1 MADVKQ
7 TVVDVLI
14 NLSAQATNLSSTSSA
29 FAAVAS
35 SIQKVLDGLRKSVE
49 AGIGGDKLIEQAN
62 LAAKSISNLAG
73 QVGKSTPEIKDYF
86 VQLQNG
92 ISNWTQ
98 QYAKSLSDASQTT
111 ILNVEVIDKAL
122 LEVGSTL
129 ATASRGKSVPVF
141 DSLVTALRNVKD
153 SIINGLDP
161 AIIDTQIGAV
171 LEAAKAAVSR
181 RKQPFKDAINDAI
194 VVPFTELRAENAQR
208 QLTSIVT
215 DIFKG
220 ASQYAKIT
228 IQPLELKDLQQ
239 DRLGVI
245 EESFAAIGRV
255 VKLLTYDTTQ
265 WETSLKQAFGSD
277 TAALDSLLK
286 GLNHLAPIF
295 ERLTTD
301 SSSFGKLFNSGTRE
315 SVNNLYTLQKVLEI
329 VDKYLIDGTNSLTG
343 QITAVNRLGQ
353 ELQVLRSAETSL
365 KEIDTALVSE
375 TTKVNRLAVAV
386 QGLNNVFATA
396 GKQPETFGGFS
407 KTETTAKLL
416 EQSLE
421 QLTLKLKGLY
431 DLSKREDGSQVFG
444 SQLSL
449 ELSAAQSR
457 VLQLSRQFQNL
468 NSEIAKIRTDHI
480 DASLVQTAKATE
492 TFEKLAVDGL
502 VRVRSGILSLGES
515 KLTNP
520 IATSLS
526 HLLNGLK
533 DPIKLVNDLTK
544 IYTKFVTTV
553 KGNIATV
560 SINGVKESFSDF
572 SSLIKIV
579 QDYVNTIYS
588 VEKANLD
595 AASATG
601 KVSKSQ
607 TQAVQSWQETV
618 TKLNDLTDT
627 IIRNGKEVSNQ
638 SVIYKTWVTSVQ
650 TGFQEALAAQDRF
663 IKSTSS
669 VNTSV
674 ATIVKEF
681 DIFDEVLNRNSK
693 IIDSAIKKF
702 SDLARTGAELP
713 KQLKGISVSDIKVNS
728 LQDLID
734 GLNRLKQSV
743 SDSKNNLIG
752 FASSAKLVDTEYR
765 RLAESI
771 GSAQIPTSG
780 IEAAKQYEAEIIKI
794 SGAFKQAATAATDF
808 SSLQN
813 VYSDYKKNLQSVYD
827 AIQSVIEAERRMSSS
842 PVNLSALEAV
852 RKQVTEQTA
861 AINVGL
867 QKGGASLDILLQ
879 QTGRLQELKNQF
891 TQLNAA
897 VQSSEQSLSRLG
909 QSGVSSDTL
918 KEIKTE
924 TSRLIAERQSLI
936 AEVAN
941 ARNRLDSAMQTAI
954 RTVGTGGDL
963 TQLQQ
968 AAKAADEAFNLLGQ
982 DVKNIPATVETLG
995 TKVKELETA
1004 VAPVIRLN
1012 EAIQQ
1017 AEKSLQGTASAT
1029 SNFGTSFDFAIRT
1042 LVDDLIKAGTQIGLM
1057 RTNFETKPREVLQS
1071 FMDDL
1076 RIKAD
1081 ELSKSYIEITKSI
1094 HLAESAAQAGFS
1106 INTASLEAA
1115 RNRAESLRI
1124 ELERTREASATLR
1137 ETINR
1142 SSPSSTV
1149 LKGYGDIASSMHEAD
1164 DKAAFLSKGLR
1175 SLFTLMLNQNASKL
1189 AGSLGEVQN
1198 KTDLVAA
1205 AVRKLEN
1212 DLVGSMRNMEMMTM
1226 GLQMLGQAMIE
1237 PFQKGLEAFSKL
1249 EDTLTFIRG
1258 ATGET
1263 EASIENLGK
1272 TTETIGSTTRYGA
1285 EQAADGFKQLALAGY
1300 DVEQQITALPT
1311 VLQLATAAETN
1322 LGSATNTVVQLMSS
1336 QRLAVE
1342 DVGKASDILSMA
1354 AIRTTATLED
1364 MGTSFK
1370 YVGSIAGTMQND
1382 ITDTAAAVA
1391 LLHNAGLRG
1400 SLAGTALRGSFQ
1412 ALLNPT
1418 KEESRVMEELS
1429 RRIGGAGLQITDS
1442 KGKFVGFVSLL
1453 QQFEEAGVQTNEVL
1467 ELFGQRAGPG
1477 MAALLQIGSDKLKEL
1492 ESDLSGAEGSTA
1504 RLAAMMEKTF
1514 AGRMQILSNSLGV
1527 LGESIGHSLSMAL
1540 KPVVE
1545 IATAFVSKIL
1555 VIREAL
1561 GPLTPI
1567 IDNLVAGFAV
1577 LVLGIGTVALAWS
1590 MMLVPAAKFGA
1601 ILQTLWVVL
1610 TKTASALLVVRDA
1623 QIAAALSGQA
1633 LAISQAETWAAAV
1646 KAGSG
1651 LAGFVAV
1658 LRALSLALVTTP
1670 IGLLITALTTLAG
1683 VTFYLVQN
1691 MTTVNAELDRQAAIA
1706 VNSTKEFENLGKKIA
1721 TVGVSLQAIN
1731 NQNVKLDT
1739 SKLLNLS
1746 SVQEQTT
1753 KFKKLLDEVVTRYNE
1768 SSDQVKKGLS
1778 LEKTFDTL
1786 TGQVTGLKVI
1796 TAETGQVLTTFS
1808 TAMLSSKTVA
1818 NDLAQSVSV
1827 LNNAVATYANKDAAL
1842 AAEEKFINKLREH
1855 LRVVQDTSYTS
1866 RASSQKELSDTQ
1878 AYYAQLLQLKQTYVA
1893 AEAALDVAKNSNDED
1908 AIQRARENLQKVES
1922 SIFNVVPTKFDF
1934 STLIETLDSELQNSF
1949 AKTESIK
1956 QKAAI
1961 FSKTVSS
1968 IITDAIASIK
1978 VTHGVVNTDSVMKQ
1992 IEKDLDQANIPYWLR
2007 GWMPSFMQGIF
2018 TLNSADKSA
2027 LLAKVRESLQSTMEQ
2042 VKTEA
2047 NKVSAEVTL
2056 SNQFSAMQRLVAQM
2070 IKTSDTQ
2077 VSELTTRMEDLKKVM
2092 QIYKDNA
2099 DAFIKYRDLIA
2110 NASKAKMDVGISAI
2124 QQQTEFALTQIKA
2137 TYSTTAALGDSTFS
2151 TLSGAAIGW
2160 GKDVKA
2166 VNKDVFTTFASYQ
2179 GEQKK
2184 IANDTASQMY
2194 SYYHNSLERQIDDL
2208 TRATSS
2214 VTENVYTIPVRL
2226 EAEYSGFNTS
2236 INGAVKYGSDAIRY
2250 FVADAKKETGVFLQY
2265 SITFD
2270 QKLFDSKVRLENEK
2284 TKIITSGLN
2293 KEKTEIAAHYNSILP
2308 LYKIGSADRIKV
2320 EQEFATKRRDLD
2332 LKGIQS
2338 VQSALDRVKE
2348 LYKSNADKIKKIE
2361 EDKQSFISRANAK
2374 RDELENSGLNDAQKL
2389 AKQKLQIQQL
2399 TDQAS
2404 LESTA
2409 GNLDKAKALYE
2420 QAMSKIEGLSL
2431 EPWDQQSKQFVTNS
2445 LNTVEKGMGSVSDR
2459 LKLAGDAQ
2467 QTTLEKTAKGL
2478 EDMLAGFSN
2487 DLSNV
2492 EKDLKDL
2499 ATSLIQLQKDNAKS
2513 IDLKFDDGNAIAKLS
2528 AIAEKKLELDRMFE
2542 KPLSIGLNTDQA
2554 LADMEKIQNQ
2564 QIGLEKARDQ
2574 SSRNKQDAES
2584 AQKQLDSVNQ
2594 LKAAYTELSKLTNS
2608 ISTNQLPEGVTVG
2621 TTLKDVTK
2629 DGSDGQKQL
2638 EAITQAL
2645 SGYEKG
2651 ISELMDTYSKAD
2663 LSIPKQFYDELD
2675 KVRKARDSLSIDSK
2689 GGVLIDKSVGDV
2701 LEVDIDRLTKMR
2713 EILSNLDTTKIDGM
2727 VNSFNTVGVKLTEI
2741 AAKADPLRDLRI
2753 GVSGTKGQAPTQ
2765 ALVETRKV
2773 LEEVAPAL
2781 KELTGSSDKVTD
2793 ALKRTGDTAQTTAS
2807 DIKDVKSV
2815 AEQPIKT
2822 IEVSLQTNADTI
2834 VKEVQQ
2840 AGPAIQSA
2848 MQNTIEP
2855 VTIPTTVQQPDFGT
2869 TVQQIAESSKELPTV
2884 EVKTDVAPLNLQ
2896 TDVDA
2901 LQNVQKELTNLSALQ
2916 DKANAA
2922 KIDLFTPDQL
2932 QRMDTARNYID
2943 GLLASTNNNQLT
2955 LTVNQESISNVISTL
2970 NDVRQQSGK
2979 VFDNF
2984 GKGLGGSQIQAQLDQ
2999 LVKTRDDLSNKGP
3012 LTDIV
3017 DIGNFNK
3024 TTNGIMA
3031 LTEAFKQY
3039 DATKKSAADVPVI
3052 SVGAE
3057 QTLTTVSDKLTEFQN
3072 HLADVRKQEFGFYI
3086 NPDVET
3092 KLKDLQDQVTQFQTD
3107 ATAGVHIDSSVLDQF
3122 KQKITD
3128 FANSLDGTP
3137 VQFDFSSLN
3146 TAYSKVEELKS
3157 LLSTTPTTVPVKT
3170 EDSAV
3175 TQTIDYLKQLVGYD
3189 KKTINIDV
3197 ITNLVNHNQST
3208 TRLGGYNKGGL
3219 VEVLQAFARGGLA
3232 QIRRFATGGSTILSK
3247 LRGSIVPGS
3256 GNEDT
3261 VPAMLTP
3268 GEYVVRKSMVE
3279 RYGLQ
3284 FLNSLNS
3291 GLLQFR
3297 AFGGAIEGFP
3307 NLALAGMNQYLTPNL
3322 NTGSVD
3328 SSGLVDVRLH
3338 IGNKV
3343 VNMKSP
3349 RDEIKTLVAAAKQ
3362 LER

>member
-14 NLSAQATNLSSTSSA
+14 NLSAQATNLTSTSSA
-29 FAAVAS
+29 FSAVAS

-62 LAAKSISNLAG
+62 LAAKSITNLSK

-86 VQLQNG
+86 VQLQDG
-92 ISNWTQ
+92 ISNWTK
-98 QYAKSLSDASQTT
+98 QYAKSLSDASQET
-111 ILNVEVIDKAL
+111 ILNTNVIDKAL
-122 LEVGSTL
+122 LEVGVTL
-129 ATASRGKSVPVF
+129 ANASKGKTVPVF
-141 DSLVTALRNVKD
+141 DSLVASLKNVKE
-153 SIINGLDP
+153 SVVNGLDP
-161 AIIDTQIGAV
+161 AIIDAQIGAV
-171 LEAAKAAVSR
+171 LDAAKAAVSR
-181 RKQPFKDAINDAI
+181 RKQPFKDAINDTI

-208 QLTSIVT
+208 QLTSVIT
-215 DIFKG
+215 DIFKN

-228 IQPLELKDLQQ
+228 IQPLELKNLQQ
-239 DRLGVI
+239 DRLGII
-245 EESFAAIGRV
+245 EESFSAIGRV
-255 VKLLTYDTTQ
+255 IKLLTFDTTQ

-277 TAALDSLLK
+277 TAALDILLK
-286 GLNHLAPIF
+286 GLNHLAPVF
-295 ERLTTD
+295 EKLTAD

-329 VDKYLIDGTNSLTG
+329 VDKYLVDGTSSLTG

-375 TTKVNRLAVAV
+375 TTKVSRLAVAV
-386 QGLNNVFATA
+386 QGLNNVFAAT
-396 GKQPETFGGFS
+396 GKQAETFGGFS

-444 SQLSL
+444 AQLSL
-449 ELSAAQSR
+449 ELSSAQSR
-457 VLQLSRQFQNL
+457 VLQLSQQFQKL

-480 DASLVQTAKATE
+480 DASLAQTTKVTE
-492 TFEKLAVDGL
+492 TFERTAVDGIT
-502 VRVRSGILSLGES
+502 RVRSGILSLGS
-515 KLTNP
+515 SQLTTT
-520 IATSLS
+520 IASSLS
-526 HLLNGLK
+526 NLLNGLK
-533 DPIKLVNDLTK
+533 DPIKLVTDLTK
-544 IYTKFVTTV
+544 IYNKFVTTV
-553 KGNIATV
+553 KGNVATV
-560 SINGVKESFSDF
+560 SINGVKESFGDF
-572 SSLIKIV
+572 ASLIKIV
-579 QDYVNTIYS
+579 QNYVNTIYS

-595 AASATG
+595 AATATG
-601 KVSKSQ
+601 AVSKSQ
-607 TQAVQSWQETV
+607 IQAVKSWQDTV
-618 TKLNDLTDT
+618 TKLNGLTDA
-627 IIRNGKEVSNQ
+627 INRNGKEVSNQ
-638 SVIYKTWVTSVQ
+638 STIYKTWETTVK
-650 TGFQEALAAQDRF
+650 TGFQEALDAQARF
-663 IKSTSS
+663 ITSTSATG
-669 VNTSV
+669 VSV

-681 DIFDEVLNRNSK
+681 DIFDEVLTRNDK
-693 IIDSAIKKF
+693 VLDSAIKKF
-702 SDLARTGAELP
+702 SDLARAGAEIP
-713 KQLKGISVSDIKVNS
+713 KQLKGISVGGIKIDS

-734 GLNRLKQSV
+734 GMTRLKQGLL
-743 SDSKNNLIG
+743 DGKNSLID
-752 FASSAKLVDTEYR
+752 FAASAKLVDTEYR
-765 RLAESI
+765 RLAESV
-771 GSAQIPTSG
+771 SATQIPKTG
-780 IEAAKQYEAEIIKI
+780 IEAAKQYEAEIIKV
-794 SGAFKQAATAATDF
+794 SDAFKLAAASATDF

-813 VYSDYKKNLQSVYD
+813 IYSEYKKNLQLVYD
-827 AIQSVIEAERRMSSS
+827 SIVSVIEAERKMSAS
-842 PVNLSALEAV
+842 PVNLSALESV

-867 QKGGASLDILLQ
+867 QKGGASLDTLLQ

-891 TQLNAA
+891 TQLNVA
-897 VQSSEQSLSRLG
+897 VQSSEQTLSRLW
-909 QSGVSSDTL
+909 QAGVSSDVL
-918 KEIKTE
+918 KELKSE

-936 AEVAN
+936 IEVTN

-968 AAKAADEAFNLLGQ
+968 AAKAADDAFNLLGQ
-982 DVKNIPATVETLG
+982 DIKNIPATVETLG
-995 TKVKELETA
+995 TKVKELEAAT
-1004 VAPVIRLN
+1004 APVIRLT
-1012 EAIQQ
+1012 EAIQK

-1029 SNFGTSFDFAIRT
+1029 ANFGSSFDLAVKA
-1042 LVDDLIKAGTQIGLM
+1042 LVDDLIKAGSQIGLM

-1076 RIKAD
+1076 RIKAED
-1081 ELSKSYIEITKSI
+1081 LSRSYIEITKSI
-1094 HLAESAAQAGFS
+1094 HLAESAAQAGFT
-1106 INTASLEAA
+1106 INTGSLDDA
-1115 RNRAESLRI
+1115 RNKAESLRV
-1124 ELERTREASATLR
+1124 ELERTREASAVLR

-1164 DKAAFLSKGLR
+1164 DKAAFLSKGLK
-1175 SLFTLMLNQNASKL
+1175 SLFNLMLNQNASKL
-1189 AGSLGEVQN
+1189 AGGLGEVQN
-1198 KTDLVAA
+1198 KTDLVAS

-1212 DLVGSMRNMEMMTM
+1212 DLVGSMRNMDMMTM
-1226 GLQMLGQAMIE
+1226 GLQMLGQAMVE
-1237 PFQKGLEAFSKL
+1237 PFQKGLEAFGKL

-1263 EASIENLGK
+1263 EASIEHLGK
-1272 TTETIGSTTRYGA
+1272 TTETIGSTSRYGS

-1300 DVEQQITALPT
+1300 DVEQQITSLPT
-1311 VLQLATAAETN
+1311 VLKLATAAETS
-1322 LGSATNTVVQLMSS
+1322 LSSATNTVVQLMSS

-1391 LLHNAGLRG
+1391 LLHNAGMRG
-1400 SLAGTALRGSFQ
+1400 SLAGTALRGAFQ

-1442 KGKFVGFVSLL
+1442 KGKFVGFVNLL
-1453 QQFEEAGVQTNEVL
+1453 QQFEEAGLQTSEVL

-1504 RLAAMMEKTF
+1504 RLAAMMEQTF

-1540 KPVVE
+1540 KPLVE
-1545 IATAFVSKIL
+1545 IATAFVSKVL

-1577 LVLGIGTVALAWS
+1577 LVLSIGTVALAWS

-1610 TKTASALLVVRDA
+1610 TKTAGALLVVRDA

-1633 LAISQAETWAAAV
+1633 LAISQAGTWAAAV

-1651 LAGFVAV
+1651 LAGFIAV

-1670 IGLLITALTTLAG
+1670 IGILITALTTLGG
-1683 VTFYLVQN
+1683 VAIYLVQN

-1706 VNSTKEFENLGKKIA
+1706 VNSTKEFENLGKKIES
-1721 TVGVSLQAIN
+1721 VGVNLQAIA
-1731 NQNVKLDT
+1731 NQNIKLDT
-1739 SKLLNLS
+1739 SKFLNLQ
-1746 SVQEQTT
+1746 SVQEQTA
-1753 KFKKLLDEVVTRYNE
+1753 KFTKLLDEIVTRYNE
-1768 SSDQVKKGLS
+1768 SSDQVKKGLT
-1778 LEKTFDTL
+1778 LEKTFDSV

-1796 TAETGQVLTTFS
+1796 AAETGQTLTTLS

-1818 NDLAQSVSV
+1818 NDLAQSVSS
-1827 LNNAVATYANKDAAL
+1827 LNDAVATYANKDAAI

-1855 LRVVQDTSYTS
+1855 LRVIQDTGYTS
-1866 RASSQKELSDTQ
+1866 AASSKKELADTK
-1878 AYYAQLLQLKQTYVA
+1878 AYYDQLLQLKQAYVT
-1893 AEAALDVAKNSNDED
+1893 AEASLDAAKSSNDQV
-1908 AIQRARENLQKVES
+1908 AIQKARDNLQKIES
-1922 SIFNVVPTKFDF
+1922 AIFSAVPTKFDF
-1934 STLIETLDSELQNSF
+1934 STLLETLDSELQNSF

-1956 QKAAI
+1956 QKSAT
-1961 FSKTVSS
+1961 FSRTISA

-1978 VTHGVVNTDSVMKQ
+1978 VTHGIVDTNSIMKQ
-1992 IEKDLDQANIPYWLR
+1992 IEKDLNQANTPYWLR
-2007 GWMPSFMQGIF
+2007 GWMPKFMEGIF
-2018 TLNSADKSA
+2018 SFNASDKA
-2027 LLAKVRESLQSTMEQ
+2027 VLLAKVRESLQSTMEQ
-2042 VKTEA
+2042 VQAESTKI
-2047 NKVSAEVTL
+2047 SAEAVLTT
-2056 SNQFSAMQRLVAQM
+2056 QFSAMQRLAAQM
-2070 IKTSDTQ
+2070 IKSADTQ

-2092 QIYKDNA
+2092 EVYKDNA
-2099 DAFIKYRDLIA
+2099 TAFTKYRELIA
-2110 NASKAKMDVGISAI
+2110 NASKSRMDVGISAI
-2124 QQQTEFALTQIKA
+2124 QRETDFALTQIKA
-2137 TYSTTAALGDSTFS
+2137 TYTATAALGDSTFS
-2151 TLSGAAIGW
+2151 SLSGAAIGW
-2160 GKDVKA
+2160 GKNVKA

-2184 IANDTASQMY
+2184 VADDTANQMY

-2208 TRATSS
+2208 NRASTN

-2226 EAEYSGFNTS
+2226 EAEYAGFNTS
-2236 INGAVKYGSDAIRY
+2236 INGAVKYGSDAIHY
-2250 FVADAKKETGVFLQY
+2250 FVADAKKETGTFLQY

-2270 QKLFDSKVRLENEK
+2270 QKLFESKVRLEDEK
-2284 TKIITSGLN
+2284 TKIVIAGLN
-2293 KEKTEIAAHYNSILP
+2293 KEKTEITTHYNSILP
-2308 LYKIGSADRIKV
+2308 LYQNGSADRIKV

-2332 LKGIQS
+2332 LKGVQS
-2338 VQSALDRVKE
+2338 VQSALDKVKE

-2420 QAMSKIEGLSL
+2420 QAMSKIEGLSM
-2431 EPWDQQSKQFVTNS
+2431 EPWDQQSKQFVKDS
-2445 LNTVEKGMGSVSDR
+2445 LDTVEKGMSNVSDR
-2459 LKLAGDAQ
+2459 MKAAGESQ
-2467 QTTLEKTAKGL
+2467 QSTLEKTAKGL
-2478 EDMLAGFSN
+2478 EDMLSVFSK
-2487 DLSNV
+2487 DLSTI

-2499 ATSLIQLQKDNAKS
+2499 ADSLIKLQKDNAKS

-2528 AIAEKKLELDRMFE
+2528 AIAEKKLELDRIFE
-2542 KPLSIGLNTDQA
+2542 KPLSINLTTDQA
-2554 LADMEKIQNQ
+2554 LADMDKLQNQ

-2574 SSRNKQDAES
+2574 AARNKQDVES
-2584 AQKQLDSVNQ
+2584 AQRQLDSVNQ
-2594 LKAAYTELSKLTNS
+2594 LKAAYTELSKLTNLV
-2608 ISTNQLPEGVTVG
+2608 STNQLPKDVTVG

-2638 EAITQAL
+2638 EAITKAL
-2645 SGYEKG
+2645 SDYEK
-2651 ISELMDTYSKAD
+2651 SVNELLDTYAKTD
-2663 LSIPKQFYDELD
+2663 LSIPKELYDELE
-2675 KVRKARDSLSIDSK
+2675 KIRKARDSLSVDSK
-2689 GGVLIDKSVGDV
+2689 GNMIIDKSVSDV
-2701 LEVDIDRLTKMR
+2701 LDVDVDRLLKMR
-2713 EILSNLDTTKIDGM
+2713 EILSNLDTTK
-2727 VNSFNTVGVKLTEI
+2727 VNSMANAFNTVGVQLTEV
-2741 AAKADPLRDLRI
+2741 AKKADPLRDLRI

-2765 ALVETRKV
+2765 ALLETRKI

-2781 KELTGSSDKVTD
+2781 KKITGSSDQVTE
-2793 ALKRTGDTAQTTAS
+2793 ALKRTGSAALDTAS
-2807 DIKDVKSV
+2807 DINTVKTI
-2815 AEQPIKT
+2815 ANQPIQPVD
-2822 IEVSLQTNADTI
+2822 ISLQTNATDI
-2834 VKEVQQ
+2834 VKKAQQVVPEMQASVQKQ
-2840 AGPAIQSA
+2840 
-2848 MQNTIEP
+2848 IEP
-2855 VTIPTTVQQPDFGT
+2855 ITIPTDVQQPDFGG
-2869 TVQQIAESSKELPTV
+2869 TVQQIAESSKVLPPV

-2896 TDVDA
+2896 TDIDS
-2901 LQNVQKELTNLSALQ
+2901 LKSVQKELINLSQLQ
-2916 DKANAA
+2916 DKAGAA

-2932 QRMDTARNYID
+2932 QRMEAARNYVD
-2943 GLLASTNNNQLT
+2943 GLLSSTNNNQLT
-2955 LTVNQESISNVISTL
+2955 LTVNQESISNVVNTL
-2970 NDVRQQSGK
+2970 NDVRQQSSK

-2984 GKGLGGSQIQAQLDQ
+2984 GKGLGDSQVQSQLDN
-2999 LVKTRDDLSNKGP
+2999 LVKTRDELSNKGP
-3012 LTDIV
+3012 LTDV
-3017 DIGNFNK
+3017 NDLSAWNK
-3024 TTNGIMA
+3024 TTNAIMSLVSA
-3031 LTEAFKQY
+3031 YQQY
-3039 DATKKSAADVPVI
+3039 GDAKKSAVDVPVI

-3057 QTLTTVSDKLTEFQN
+3057 QTLTTISDKLTEFQK
-3072 HLADVRKQEFGFYI
+3072 HFADVRTQEFGFYI
-3086 NPDVET
+3086 SPDAEA
-3092 KLKDLQDQVTQFQTD
+3092 KLKELQDQVTKFQTD
-3107 ATAGVHIDSSVLDQF
+3107 ATSGVHIDSSGLDQF

-3137 VQFDFSSLN
+3137 VTFDFSSLN
-3146 TAYSKVEELKS
+3146 ESYAKVEELKS

-3170 EDSAV
+3170 EDTEVQA
-3175 TQTIDYLKQLVGYD
+3175 TIDYLKTLAGYD
-3189 KKTINIDV
+3189 KTTVNIDV
-3197 ITNLVNHNQST
+3197 VTNLINQNQSKVSA
-3208 TRLGGYNKGGL
+3208 RGYNKGGL
-3219 VEVLQAFARGGLA
+3219 VDVLQAFAKGGLA
-3232 QIRRFATGGSTILSK
+3232 QIHRFATGGSTILSK

-3256 GNEDT
+3256 GDSDT

-3297 AFGGAIEGFP
+3297 AFGGAIESFP

-3322 NTGSVD
+3322 NTSSVN
-3328 SSGLVDVRLH
+3328 STELVDVRLH

-3343 VNMKSP
+3343 IGMKSS